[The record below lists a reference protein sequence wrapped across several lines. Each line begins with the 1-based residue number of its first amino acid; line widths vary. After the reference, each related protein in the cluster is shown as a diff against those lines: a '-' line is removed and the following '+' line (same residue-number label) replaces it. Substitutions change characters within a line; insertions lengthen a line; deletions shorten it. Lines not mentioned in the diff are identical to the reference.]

1 MRSYTVTIPATV
13 DLLTLS
19 ELKEHLKVD
28 VDVDDTFIK
37 NLGRA
42 ATSSCEEYTN
52 RFFLKTKIEQYSDS
66 WSGVSELLKSPVQT
80 DSFSIRYYDKNDTVQ
95 TLATT
100 EYFLDNISMPARV
113 CPAPNKSFP
122 TLSSRIN
129 AVGVTYFVGVD
140 TAAEVDMAIKQAVLL
155 TVGHWY
161 ANRETVVVGRI
172 ATEIP
177 MAAKYLLDQYKIQVI
192 R

>member
-1 MRSYTVTIPATV
+1 MKSYKVITPATV

-28 VDVDDTFIK
+28 VSIDDTFIK

-52 RFFLKTKIEQYSDS
+52 RFFLKTKITQFSDS
-66 WSGVSELLKSPVQT
+66 WAGVDNLLKSPVE
-80 DSFSIRYYDKNDTVQ
+80 SNSLVIKYYDSNDVLQ

-100 EYFLDNISMPARV
+100 EYLLDNSLMPSRV
-113 CPAPNKSFP
+113 CSSPNKSFP

-129 AVGVTYFVGVD
+129 AVEATYSVGVT
-140 TAAEVDMAIKQAVLL
+140 TAAEVDAAIKQAALL
-155 TVGHWY
+155 TIGHWY